1 MANDQVDPIKPLPPF
16 TSNPSGTYKDPCSKT
31 FPSVPPPQP
40 FPTQEQRDSLWDI
53 YAKTVNGGKKI
64 DKIYNLQ
71 TAVNN
76 NLKELQPCAKSQ
88 CL

>member
-1 MANDQVDPIKPLPPF
+1 MANDQVDSIKPLPPF
-16 TSNPSGTYKDPCSKT
+16 TSNPSGTYKEPRSKT

-40 FPTQEQRDSLWDI
+40 FPIQEQRDSLWD
-53 YAKTVNGGKKI
+53 VNGGKKI
-64 DKIYNLQ
+64 EKIYNLQ